1 MFLENSPA
9 LMWATIL
16 IFLTF
21 LQKQCIYLWRRA
33 PLPPG
38 YIGCSHPQPF
48 ATFPNISSVN
58 PPSPT
63 QPFPLTVHM
72 VHLFTKGDPFRSPI
86 GAEIFQPSL
95 KRVVIT
101 PPTPYRFLLPFM
113 GLKMVRAETKRILK
127 GQIHNLKTFGSAF
140 WEFWK
145 DRYTTFKPLALQ
157 F

>member
-1 MFLENSPA
+1 MFLENYPA

-63 QPFPLTVHM
+63 QPFPLTVHV

-86 GAEIFQPSL
+86 GAENFSTIFEASGDYS
-95 KRVVIT
+95 
-101 PPTPYRFLLPFM
+101 PTPNRFCFLSWAS
-113 GLKMVRAETKRILK
+113 KWS
-127 GQIHNLKTFGSAF
+127 GQKPRELHKIHNLKTFGSAF

-145 DRYTTFKPLALQ
+145 DIYTTFKPLALQ